1 MTRVFIA
8 LDLSDAA
15 RTALG
20 RELRR
25 LARAL
30 PGVRLSDPAS
40 LHLTLAFLGEVDDAT
55 LAAVIGLTAE
65 VARKTAPF
73 HLALGRLGMFGPVEA
88 PRVVWAGVGGELPR
102 LRAFQ
107 RRLAD
112 ALEPLG
118 FPRDP
123 RPFSPHLTLARLKQT
138 LDEAAALRLR
148 RLLADKPSP
157 SVRWRVAEARV
168 MRSELAATGSRY
180 TVLSV
185 APFAGAAADWG

>member
-8 LDLSDAA
+8 LDLSDDA
-15 RTALG
+15 RAALG

-55 LAAVIGLTAE
+55 LAAVSALTGE
-65 VARKTAPF
+65 VARETAPF
-73 HLALGRLGMFGPVEA
+73 HLALGRLGVFGPVEA

-107 RRLAD
+107 RRLVD

-123 RPFSPHLTLARLKQT
+123 RPFSPHLTLARLKQAPMSGAARHLAKL
-138 LDEAAALRLR
+138 LDGRPPA
-148 RLLADKPSP
+148 PTP
-157 SVRWRVAEARV
+157 WQVTEARV
-168 MRSELAATGSRY
+168 MRSDLSTTGASY
-180 TVLSV
+180 SVISV
-185 APFAGAAADWG
+185 APFTDEAQD